1 MKQAASLSL
10 PAPAKLNLMLH
21 VVGRRADG
29 YNELQPLFQFLDL
42 ADQLH
47 FRVRDDGQL
56 LLHSELAGVASADNL
71 IMRAARLLQ
80 QNSNCRLGADIWLDK
95 HLPVGGGI
103 GGGSSNAATCL
114 LGLNH
119 LWQLGLDLEQLAALG
134 LRLGA
139 DVPVFIHGRAAF
151 AEGIGEKLQFVELP
165 QAWILLARPDVSIS
179 TAKIFAD
186 PDLTRNTQ
194 RIKVRTV
201 LERGGHNDCLAVVVK
216 HYPEV
221 ARAMQLLSQYC
232 QPRLTGTGSCIFGV
246 FQNEADAVRVCTQL
260 SGKLETYIA
269 RGMNHSSLHLALN
282 SLER

>member
-29 YNELQPLFQFLDL
+29 YHELQTLFQFLDL

>member
-29 YNELQPLFQFLDL
+29 YHELQTLFQFLDL

-47 FRVRDDGQL
+47 FRLRDDGQL

-201 LERGGHNDCLAVVVK
+201 LQRGGHNDCLAVVVK

-260 SGKLETYIA
+260 SGKLETFVA
-269 RGMNHSSLHLALN
+269 KGMTSSSLHLALK
-282 SLER
+282 SLES

>member
-29 YNELQPLFQFLDL
+29 YHELQTLFQFLDL

-80 QNSNCRLGADIWLDK
+80 HSSNCPLGADIWLDK
-95 HLPVGGGI
+95 QLPVGGGI